1 MFFQITSLIT
11 RRQELVQAHVSSEE
25 FIPTLTFVTSAD
37 SVFEGL
43 EMEPIDQHHHS
54 SSSNNSIEE
63 DIVEAVETETSQSD
77 SLPLPLVDN
86 TESSPP
92 SVEQDSTSKYSVPI
106 PIEEKST
113 TDDQFKIDPD
123 QLFGDNLLKHFKP
136 PDPEDFPQDDQSTT
150 QDVSDLKDEESH
162 DDTLKAEDIEKD
174 NSIQE
179 ITVSN
184 HSIEMTFEAD
194 SDFSILHPSI
204 DINNESQVNK
214 LLASPKSTSSSARD
228 DDEELTALKERIRM
242 LKDMQKPILTKN
254 LLLSDDNE
262 IVVKQMERITSEF
275 SKEALEDITEE
286 SCSGNYDS
294 VVSLN
299 MMKALEAR
307 NDELVEI
314 VAAKD
319 LCMHALNMQLE
330 MAQRRESYVTNESY
344 QPSGRESLITT
355 TSTEYRTFA
364 DDFYGKVGSL
374 RVTEHF

>member
-1 MFFQITSLIT
+1 M
-11 RRQELVQAHVSSEE
+11 
-25 FIPTLTFVTSAD
+25 
-37 SVFEGL
+37 
-43 EMEPIDQHHHS
+43 
-54 SSSNNSIEE
+54 
-63 DIVEAVETETSQSD
+63 EAVESSQSE
-77 SLPLPLVDN
+77 SLPLPLEDN

-92 SVEQDSTSKYSVPI
+92 SVEQDSTSNYSVPI

-123 QLFGDNLLKHFKP
+123 QLLGDNLLKHFKP
-136 PDPEDFPQDDQSTT
+136 PDPDDLQQDDQSTT
-150 QDVSDLKDEESH
+150 QDISDLKDEESH

-184 HSIEMTFEAD
+184 HSIEITFEAD
-194 SDFSILHPSI
+194 SDFSAINPHI
-204 DINNESQVNK
+204 DIDNESQINRI
-214 LLASPKSTSSSARD
+214 LTSPKSTSSSARD
-228 DDEELTALKERIRM
+228 EEDLAALKERIRM
-242 LKDMQKPILTKN
+242 LKDIQKPIVTKN

-262 IVVKQMERITSEF
+262 VIVKQMERITSEF
-275 SKEALEDITEE
+275 SKEVLEDITEE
-286 SCSGNYDS
+286 SYSGNYDS

-299 MMKALEAR
+299 MIKALEAR

-319 LCMHALNMQLE
+319 LCMTALNMQLE
-330 MAQRRESYVTNESY
+330 MAQRRESYTTNESY

-364 DDFYGKVGSL
+364 EDFYGKVGL
-374 RVTEHF
+374 